1 MLRCETYGEEE
12 KHMADVLTAPRPE
25 VGVLADA
32 TNEPGYY
39 SISQAASL
47 LGVSRV
53 SIWRWIG
60 AGLLPAARLG
70 HRTIRIKREDLER
83 ALVQIEPAGSQ
94 SWMVEHLGTG
104 GSAQDGAVSESE
116 ERVDWR
122 EIGASEHLVQ
132 FYETDAFLL
141 DAVRDFIGA
150 ALRAGDAAIVIATEA
165 HREGLEEG
173 LQTDGLDLTTARAC
187 GRYVSLDAAE
197 TLARIM
203 VDGEVAPARFGEV
216 VGGIVTRAAA
226 SGRRVRIFGE
236 MVALLTDTGDDA
248 AAVRLEELWNDLQQ
262 THAFALLCAYAM
274 NRLGGEARA
283 DLVGEVCAAHSRV
296 VPAESY
302 AALSSPDDRL
312 HTIAVLQQK
321 AQSLE
326 AEIAER
332 KRAEQELRR
341 TEAQLRDFFEQAV
354 VGLHWVGA
362 DGTILWANQAEL
374 DLLGYSAEEYI
385 GHHIAEFHADQEVIA
400 DILRRL
406 TTRETLSD
414 YEARLRC
421 KDGAIKHVLIHS
433 NVLWD
438 GDTFVHTRCITVDI
452 TARKLAERRLAVQ
465 YEVTHILS
473 EAETLA
479 EAVTPILQCVC
490 ETLDWEVGAIWSA
503 DWHAGVLRCDEFWHV
518 PSVDITEFDASSRW
532 ETFAPGVGLP
542 GRVWA
547 SGQPIWLPD
556 VLAADNFLRAPYAGQ
571 SGLHAAFGFPIR
583 CGNAVLGVIEFFSR
597 EIRQPDADLL
607 ALMTAVGG
615 QIGQFIERKRAEEI
629 RFQLAAIVES
639 SEDTIIGKYL
649 DGIIFSWNTGAERM
663 YGYSAEEVIG
673 RSVALLIPPD
683 MPDELPGILDRLR
696 RGERIERYET
706 VRIRK
711 DGRRIDVALT
721 ISPIKDAA
729 GTISGA
735 ATIARDITK
744 RKREEA
750 ALRFL
755 VEASSVLATTLDYE
769 MTLQQVAQL
778 AAPHFADRCSVFIVA
793 EDGTIRPVAAAHAD
807 PSKEAQPGD
816 VQRRARLDLAGP
828 HPVAEVIRTSR
839 SVFNTPPL
847 DTALA
852 SAAQHIEH
860 SPYARAL
867 TPTSQ
872 IIVPLIARQ
881 QVIGALAFERSKSA
895 RLYDAADLVLAEEV
909 ARRAALAVDNARLY
923 REAQEAVR
931 VRDAF
936 LAIASH
942 ELKNPLTA
950 LLGNIQLLQR
960 RATREAD
967 LTPERVQRSLQVAAD
982 QATRLN
988 QMIAALLDISR
999 LEGGQLTL
1007 TCAPLDLCALVRKV
1021 VAEVQPTLTQ
1031 HTLTCATPDAPLI
1044 IEGDA
1049 LRLEQVLQNLIGNA
1063 IKYSPR
1069 GGLVSVRIERQSEWA
1084 SVDVSDQGIGIP
1096 QDALA
1101 KLFER
1106 FYRASNVDGGGIA
1119 GIGVGLYV
1127 VKEIVTL
1134 HGGKVAVMSQEG
1146 EGSTFSICLPLERA
1160 E

>member
-1 MLRCETYGEEE
+1 MLRVETYGEEE
-12 KHMADVLTAPRPE
+12 KHMADVLTAPRPD

-32 TNEPGYY
+32 VNEPGYY
-39 SISQAASL
+39 SISQAAAL

-60 AGLLPAARLG
+60 AGRLPAARLG

-83 ALVQIEPAGSQ
+83 ALVQIGPAGSQ
-94 SWMVEHLGTG
+94 SWMVENLGARA
-104 GSAQDGAVSESE
+104 SAENGTASEYE
-116 ERVDWR
+116 ARR

-132 FYETDAFLL
+132 FYETDTFLL
-141 DAVRDFIGA
+141 DAVRDFISA

-165 HREGLEEG
+165 HRQSLEER
-173 LQTDGLDLTTARAC
+173 LQADGLDLATARAN

-197 TLARIM
+197 TLARCM
-203 VDGEVAPARFGEV
+203 VDGVPAPARFGKV
-216 VGGIVTRAAA
+216 VGDIVTLAAA
-226 SGRRVRIFGE
+226 GGRHVRIFGE
-236 MVALLTDTGDDA
+236 MVALLTDMGDDA
-248 AAVRLEELWNDLQQ
+248 AAIHLEALWNDLQQ
-262 THAFALLCAYAM
+262 THAFVLLCAYPM
-274 NRLGGEARA
+274 DRLGGEARA
-283 DLVGEVCAAHSRV
+283 DLAGNVCAAHSRV

-302 AALSSPDDRL
+302 AALTSPDDRL
-312 HTIAVLQQK
+312 RAIAVLQQK
-321 AQSLE
+321 AQSLQV
-326 AEIAER
+326 EIAER

-341 TEAQLRDFFEQAV
+341 TEAELRDFFEQAV

-362 DGTILWANQAEL
+362 DGMILWANQADL
-374 DLLGYSAEEYI
+374 DLLGYSAEEYV
-385 GHHIAEFHADQEVIA
+385 GHHIAEFHADPEVIT
-400 DILRRL
+400 DILQRL
-406 TTRETLSD
+406 GAKETLRD
-414 YEARLRC
+414 YEAQLRC

-452 TARKLAERRLAVQ
+452 TGRKLAERRLAVQ
-465 YEVTHILS
+465 YAVTRILS

-479 EAVTPILQCVC
+479 EAATPILQCIC
-490 ETLDWEVGAIWSA
+490 ETLGWEVGVVWST

-518 PSVDITEFDASSRW
+518 PSVDITEFEAISRSQ
-532 ETFAPGVGLP
+532 TFSPGVGLP

-547 SGQPIWLPD
+547 GGQPVWIPD
-556 VLAADNFLRAPYAGQ
+556 VLTADNFPRAPYAARA
-571 SGLHAAFGFPIR
+571 GLHAALSFPICR
-583 CGNAVLGVIEFFSR
+583 GDAVLGVIEFFSR
-597 EIRQPDADLL
+597 GIRQPDADLL
-607 ALMTAVGG
+607 AMMAAVGG
-615 QIGQFIERKRAEEI
+615 QIGQFIERKRAEEV

-639 SEDTIIGKYL
+639 SEDTIIGKNL

-663 YGYSAEEVIG
+663 YGYAAEEVIG
-673 RSVALLIPPD
+673 RSVGMLVPPD
-683 MPDELPGILDRLR
+683 MPNELPSILERLR

-706 VRIRK
+706 VRVRK
-711 DGRRIDVALT
+711 DGARIDVALT
-721 ISPIKDAA
+721 ISPVKDAT

-755 VEASSVLATTLDYE
+755 SEASSTLAATLDYE
-769 MTLQQVAQL
+769 ATLQQVAQL
-778 AAPHFADRCSVFIVA
+778 AVPHFANLCSVFIVA
-793 EDGTIRPVAAAHAD
+793 EDGTIRRVAATHAD
-807 PSKEAQPGD
+807 SIKAAQLGD
-816 VQRRARLDLAGP
+816 LQRHARIDPAGL
-828 HPVAEVIRTSR
+828 HPVAEVIRTGR
-839 SVFNTPPL
+839 RAFNAPPL
-847 DTALA
+847 EAALA
-852 SAAQHIEH
+852 SAAHDTERSRLAH
-860 SPYARAL
+860 AL
-867 TPTSQ
+867 LPASQ
-872 IIVPLIARQ
+872 IIMPLIARQ
-881 QVIGALAFERSKSA
+881 QVIGAIAFERSEAA
-895 RLYDAADLVLAEEV
+895 RVYDAADLVLAEEV

-950 LLGNIQLLQR
+950 LLGNLQLLQR
-960 RATREAD
+960 RAAREAG
-967 LTPERVQRSLQVAAD
+967 PASERLQRSLQVVAD

-988 QMIAALLDISR
+988 QMIGALLNISR
-999 LEGGQLTL
+999 LEAGQLTL
-1007 TCAPLDLCALVRKV
+1007 TSAPLELCALVRKV

-1031 HTLTCATPDAPLI
+1031 HTLTCATPDTPLVM
-1044 IEGDA
+1044 EGDA
-1049 LRLEQVLQNLIGNA
+1049 LRLEQVLQNLVGNA

-1084 SVDVSDQGIGIP
+1084 YVDVSDQGIGIP

-1119 GIGVGLYV
+1119 GMGIGLYV

-1134 HGGKVAVMSQEG
+1134 HGGKIAVTSREG
-1146 EGSTFSICLPLERA
+1146 EGSTFTICLPLEKLSN
-1160 E
+1160 